1 VQCFELH
8 LRQVRLLVGHRENV
22 LGVLDRGKRTDFE
35 ARSEKNVFLLP
46 VASASAAE
54 RNRRA
59 VPACEITAVTITLR
73 MQARQHFLAR
83 HTATRPPTRTLPL
96 AGKTDMLHQPLHH
109 ADQQAQTE
117 DETTRHHCAA
127 ASQHLGG
134 KGAHSGKER
143 CRRILRNKQRPRIV
157 HWLQR

>member
-1 VQCFELH
+1 MCLVQCFELH

-96 AGKTDMLHQPLHH
+96 AGKTDMLETMKAYRDIGFDGVLRPDHVPTVEGDSNENAGYSAFGRLYAIGYIRGLHE
-109 ADQQAQTE
+109 AVYA
-117 DETTRHHCAA
+117 
-127 ASQHLGG
+127 
-134 KGAHSGKER
+134 K
-143 CRRILRNKQRPRIV
+143 
-157 HWLQR
+157 